1 MTNEENGVDKEESA
15 VTKEEGSAT
24 PDENKMTEEESSAA
38 PKENDVTQEEN
49 AVVEEESAV
58 AQAVVEEEVTATP
71 EEDSAT
77 QEENDVVEEEVAPTP
92 EENSVTAEESAEVT
106 EESVAAEQDSSAKQW
121 YVIHTY
127 SGFEN
132 KVKLSL
138 EERFAHSGLTDKLGD
153 IIIPTE
159 EVVEI
164 RGGKKKIS
172 SRKFYPG
179 YVLISVE
186 MDQDIWYLI
195 KNTSKVT
202 GFPGGATPAPLS
214 AAEVKDVMDQI
225 KGEAKTPKPK
235 FIFEKGENVRVIEG
249 PFMNFNG
256 VVEEVNPD
264 KGKVK
269 VMVSIFGRA
278 TPVELEFPQIER
290 V

>member
-1 MTNEENGVDKEESA
+1 MESA
-15 VTKEEGSAT
+15 VTNEEDSVNKEEGDAPKKEGSASQ
-24 PDENKMTEEESSAA
+24 EEKNAVEEEGSVAQ
-38 PKENDVTQEEN
+38 V
-49 AVVEEESAV
+49 VVEEG
-58 AQAVVEEEVTATP
+58 VVLAP
-71 EEDSAT
+71 EEDS
-77 QEENDVVEEEVAPTP
+77 PP
-92 EENSVTAEESAEVT
+92 AEESMV
-106 EESVAAEQDSSAKQW
+106 VDDDSAKQW

-138 EERFAHSGLTDKLGD
+138 EERFAHEGLTDKLGD
-153 IIIPTE
+153 IVIPVE

-164 RGGKKKIS
+164 RGGKRKIS
-172 SRKFYPG
+172 SRKVYPG
-179 YVLISVE
+179 YVLINVE

-202 GFPGGATPAPLS
+202 GFPGGASPAPLT
-214 AAEVKDVMDQI
+214 ATEVKDVMDQI
-225 KGEAKTPKPK
+225 KGEAKSPKQK

-249 PFMNFNG
+249 PFVNFNG

>member
-1 MTNEENGVDKEESA
+1 MTNEENDVDKEKIA
-15 VTKEEGSAT
+15 
-24 PDENKMTEEESSAA
+24 
-38 PKENDVTQEEN
+38 VTQEEDSAVQEAKDRAEEGAETKEDDEIKKEN
-49 AVVEEESAV
+49 PVVEEENV
-58 AQAVVEEEVTATP
+58 VTQAAVEEEVPA
-71 EEDSAT
+71 
-77 QEENDVVEEEVAPTP
+77 VP
-92 EENSVTAEESAEVT
+92 EENSVPAEESSEGK
-106 EESVAAEQDSSAKQW
+106 EESVVVEQDPAKKW

-138 EERFAHSGLTDKLGD
+138 EERFAHAGLTDKLGD

-179 YVLISVE
+179 YVLISVD

-225 KGEAKTPKPK
+225 KGEAKAPKQK

>member
-1 MTNEENGVDKEESA
+1 MTNGENGVTKDEGIVAKEKNDVAEEHGAVADDENAAVQEESAEAENESA
-15 VTKEEGSAT
+15 VTEDQSA
-24 PDENKMTEEESSAA
+24 E
-38 PKENDVTQEEN
+38 
-49 AVVEEESAV
+49 VEEEGIG
-58 AQAVVEEEVTATP
+58 
-71 EEDSAT
+71 
-77 QEENDVVEEEVAPTP
+77 
-92 EENSVTAEESAEVT
+92 
-106 EESVAAEQDSSAKQW
+106 AKDW
-121 YVIHTY
+121 YVIHVY

-138 EERFAHSGLTDKLGD
+138 EERFAYSGLTDKLGK

-179 YVLISVE
+179 YVLISVD

-195 KNTSKVT
+195 KNTPKVT
-202 GFPGGATPAPLS
+202 GFPGGATPAPLT
-214 AAEVKDVMDQI
+214 ATEVKDVMDQI
-225 KGEAKTPKPK
+225 KGEAKAPKPK

-269 VMVSIFGRA
+269 VMVSIFGRS

>member
-1 MTNEENGVDKEESA
+1 MIMESGVTNGENGVTKDEGIVAKE
-15 VTKEEGSAT
+15 K
-24 PDENKMTEEESSAA
+24 
-38 PKENDVTQEEN
+38 NDVAEEHGAVADNEN
-49 AVVEEESAV
+49 AAV
-58 AQAVVEEEVTATP
+58 Q
-71 EEDSAT
+71 
-77 QEENDVVEEEVAPTP
+77 
-92 EENSVTAEESAEVT
+92 EESAEAENEST
-106 EESVAAEQDSSAKQW
+106 EVEEEGIGAKDW
-121 YVIHTY
+121 YVIHVY

-138 EERFAHSGLTDKLGD
+138 EERFAHSGLTDKLGK

-179 YVLISVE
+179 YVLISVD

-195 KNTSKVT
+195 KNTPKVT
-202 GFPGGATPAPLS
+202 GFPGGATPAPLT
-214 AAEVKDVMDQI
+214 ATEVKDVMDQI
-225 KGEAKTPKPK
+225 KGEAKAPKPK

>member
-1 MTNEENGVDKEESA
+1 VDDEENSVNKEENA
-15 VTKEEGSAT
+15 VPEEEGSAT
-24 PDENKMTEEESSAA
+24 QE
-38 PKENDVTQEEN
+38 ENDVIKEEK
-49 AVVEEESAV
+49 AVVEEEKAV
-58 AQAVVEEEVTATP
+58 AQAVVEEEVVATP
-71 EEDSAT
+71 EEDSVPA
-77 QEENDVVEEEVAPTP
+77 
-92 EENSVTAEESAEVT
+92 AEESAAV
-106 EESVAAEQDSSAKQW
+106 EEDSMVVEQDSAKQW

-138 EERFAHSGLTDKLGD
+138 EDRFAHEGLTDKLGD
-153 IIIPTE
+153 IVIPLE

-179 YVLISVE
+179 YVLINVE

-202 GFPGGATPAPLS
+202 GFPGGASPAPLT

-225 KGEAKTPKPK
+225 KGEAKAPKQK

-249 PFMNFNG
+249 PFVNFNG